1 MPVIPLDAGQFS
13 AHHVGMAYTLGHK
26 LSIQDRV
33 RRLVGERVTTHE
45 KFAEGAGI
53 SRRTLFSF
61 LNTGKAWL
69 DTAEKIERHLV
80 ALEKVSQEEEDAAA

>member
-1 MPVIPLDAGQFS
+1 
-13 AHHVGMAYTLGHK
+13 MAYTPGHK
-26 LSIQDRV
+26 HSIQDRV
-33 RRLVGERVTTHE
+33 RRLVGDRVTTHE

-61 LNTGKAWL
+61 LSTGKAWL

-80 ALEKVSQEEEDAAA
+80 TLEQESQQEKDAAA